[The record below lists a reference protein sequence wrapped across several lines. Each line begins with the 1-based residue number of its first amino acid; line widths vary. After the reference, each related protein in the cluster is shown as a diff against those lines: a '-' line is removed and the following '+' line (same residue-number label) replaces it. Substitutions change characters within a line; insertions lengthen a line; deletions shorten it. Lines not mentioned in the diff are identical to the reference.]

1 MQPYGANH
9 GPSQA
14 QPNQESR
21 WHSVWRMLGIVV
33 LLWFLAQFVVL
44 IAAGFLDGDL
54 DGDFGPIDGALILG
68 GSICS
73 APMVL
78 LLLAIRR
85 PKLEHIIVAQPD
97 AYGTQVHSLPNSRI
111 LQTPVPTTMRQFI
124 VRSRHPLRVPIARHL
139 WMLFL
144 GGVIISIIAFAPLLL
159 DSANVLFLIL
169 AVCIAV
175 PAWLVGFS
183 TPVFAWW
190 SFSAS
195 RFQLTTNRQQGEA
208 MLIAGMLSTF
218 PALIINSFVTPGTV
232 LFLGGGDVSATTVE
246 YITVI
251 ISAPVGEEICKAIAV
266 LSLSSMIDSK
276 RRGFQVGF
284 TVGLGFALLENLQ
297 YILLSLFA
305 GGEFVAISYGLTT
318 IVRGIGSIPG
328 HALWTACSGYAIGHM
343 LEQRKFG
350 VQPKIE
356 SWDLVN
362 PMTGEKTVISANPS
376 TYLTQSFLVRKSEL
390 KLPTSL
396 PVMLGIAMFGH
407 AFWNGSSVLIS
418 HLSLN
423 LPPLL
428 SLILDLT
435 WIVILITLLWTIGRF
450 VISAALEEDTAL

>member
-1 MQPYGANH
+1 MQPAGVNLAS
-9 GPSQA
+9 SQA
-14 QPNQESR
+14 LNQESR

-44 IAAGFLDGDL
+44 IAAGFIDGDL
-54 DGDFGPIDGALILG
+54 DGDFGPLDGTLIIA

-73 APMVL
+73 TPMVL

-111 LQTPVPTTMRQFI
+111 LQTPMPTTMRQYI

-144 GGVIISIIAFAPLLL
+144 GGVLISCIAFAPLLL
-159 DSANVLFLIL
+159 DSSNVVFLLL
-169 AVCIAV
+169 AVGIAV

-232 LFLGGGDVSATTVE
+232 LFLTGGDVSATTVE
-246 YITVI
+246 YTTVI
-251 ISAPVGEEICKAIAV
+251 ISAPVGEEICKALAV

-297 YILLSLFA
+297 YILFSLFA
-305 GGEFVAISYGLTT
+305 GEFVAISYGLTAV
-318 IVRGIGSIPG
+318 VRGIGSIPG

-343 LEQRKFG
+343 LEQRKYG
-350 VQPKIE
+350 TQPISKP
-356 SWDLVN
+356 WDLVN
-362 PMTGEKTVISANPS
+362 PMTGQTTTISANPS
-376 TYLTQSFLVRKSEL
+376 SYLNHS
-390 KLPTSL
+390 
-396 PVMLGIAMFGH
+396 
-407 AFWNGSSVLIS
+407 
-418 HLSLN
+418 
-423 LPPLL
+423 
-428 SLILDLT
+428 
-435 WIVILITLLWTIGRF
+435 
-450 VISAALEEDTAL
+450 

>member
-1 MQPYGANH
+1 MQPPGANH
-9 GPSQA
+9 ASPQA
-14 QPNQESR
+14 HPNQESR
-21 WHSVWRMLGIVV
+21 WQSVWRMLGIVV

-54 DGDFGPIDGALILG
+54 NGNFGPLDGGLILA
-68 GSICS
+68 GSLCS

-97 AYGTQVHSLPNSRI
+97 AIGTQVHSLPNSRI
-111 LQTPVPTTMRQFI
+111 LQTPVPTTMRQYI
-124 VRSRHPLRVPIARHL
+124 VRSRHPLRVPIAKHL

-144 GGVIISIIAFAPLLL
+144 GGVIVSSIAFAPLLI
-159 DSANVLFLIL
+159 DSSNVLFLLL
-169 AVCIAV
+169 AVCVAV

-232 LFLGGGDVSATTVE
+232 LLLSGGDVSATTVE
-246 YITVI
+246 YITI
-251 ISAPVGEEICKAIAV
+251 IVSAPVGEEICKALAV

-297 YILLSLFA
+297 YILFSLFA
-305 GGEFVAISYGLTT
+305 GEFVAISYGLTS

-350 VQPKIE
+350 VQPKFNT
-356 SWDLVN
+356 WDLVN
-362 PMTGEKTVISANPS
+362 PMTGETTLISANPS
-376 TYLTQSFLVRKSEL
+376 TYLTQSFLVKKSEL
-390 KLPTSL
+390 QLPTSL
-396 PVMLGIAMFGH
+396 PVMLGLAMFGH
-407 AFWNGSSVLIS
+407 AFWNGSSVLVS
-418 HLSLN
+418 HLALN
-423 LPPLL
+423 LPPALG
-428 SLILDLT
+428 LILDLT
-435 WIVILITLLWTIGRF
+435 WIVILITLLWTVGRF
-450 VISAALEEDTAL
+450 VISAAMEDKTIS

>member
-1 MQPYGANH
+1 MQPSEANH
-9 GPSQA
+9 ASSQGHL
-14 QPNQESR
+14 NQESR

-54 DGDFGPIDGALILG
+54 NGEFGPLDGGLILA

-97 AYGTQVHSLPNSRI
+97 ASGTQVHSLPNTRI
-111 LQTPVPTTMRQFI
+111 LQTPVLTTMRQYI
-124 VRSRHPLRVPIARHL
+124 VRSRHPLRVPIAKHL

-144 GGVIISIIAFAPLLL
+144 GGVIISSIAFAPLLL
-159 DSANVLFLIL
+159 DSSNVLFLLL
-169 AVCIAV
+169 AVCVAV

-218 PALIINSFVTPGTV
+218 PALIINSFITPGTV
-232 LFLGGGDVSATTVE
+232 LLLSGGDVSATTVE
-246 YITVI
+246 YITII
-251 ISAPVGEEICKAIAV
+251 ISAPVGEEICKALAV

-297 YILLSLFA
+297 YILFSLFA
-305 GGEFVAISYGLTT
+305 GEFVAISYGLTS

-343 LEQRKFG
+343 LEQRKLG
-350 VQPKIE
+350 IQPKFDT
-356 SWDLVN
+356 WGLVN
-362 PMTGEKTVISANPS
+362 PMTGETTTISANPS
-376 TYLTQSFLVRKSEL
+376 TYLTQSFLVKKSEL
-390 KLPTSL
+390 QLPTSI
-396 PVMLGIAMFGH
+396 PVMLGLAMFGH

-418 HLSLN
+418 HLALN
-423 LPPLL
+423 LSPALG
-428 SLILDLT
+428 LILDLT

-450 VISAALEEDTAL
+450 VISAAMEEKTVT

>member
-1 MQPYGANH
+1 MQPSGAN
-9 GPSQA
+9 QA
-14 QPNQESR
+14 SPQAHLNQESR

-54 DGDFGPIDGALILG
+54 NGEFGPLDGGLILA

-97 AYGTQVHSLPNSRI
+97 ASGTQVHSLPNTRI
-111 LQTPVPTTMRQFI
+111 LQTPVPTTMRQYI
-124 VRSRHPLRVPIARHL
+124 VRSRHPLRVPIAKHL

-144 GGVIISIIAFAPLLL
+144 GGVIISSIAFAPLLL
-159 DSANVLFLIL
+159 DSSNVLFLLL
-169 AVCIAV
+169 AVCVAV

-218 PALIINSFVTPGTV
+218 PALIINSFITPGTV
-232 LFLGGGDVSATTVE
+232 LLLSGGDVSATTVE
-246 YITVI
+246 YITII
-251 ISAPVGEEICKAIAV
+251 ISAPVGEEICKALAV

-297 YILLSLFA
+297 YILFSLFA
-305 GGEFVAISYGLTT
+305 GEFVAISYGLTS

-350 VQPKIE
+350 IQPKFDT
-356 SWDLVN
+356 WGLVN
-362 PMTGEKTVISANPS
+362 PMTGETTTISTNPS
-376 TYLTQSFLVRKSEL
+376 TYLTQSFLVKKSEL
-390 KLPTSL
+390 QLPTSI
-396 PVMLGIAMFGH
+396 PIMLGLAMFGH

-418 HLSLN
+418 HLALN
-423 LPPLL
+423 LSPALG
-428 SLILDLT
+428 LILDLT

-450 VISAALEEDTAL
+450 VISAAMEEQTVP

>member
-1 MQPYGANH
+1 MQPSEANH
-9 GPSQA
+9 ASSQGHL
-14 QPNQESR
+14 NQESR

-54 DGDFGPIDGALILG
+54 NGEFGPLDGGLILA

-97 AYGTQVHSLPNSRI
+97 ASGTQVHSLPNTRI
-111 LQTPVPTTMRQFI
+111 LQTPVPTTMRQYI
-124 VRSRHPLRVPIARHL
+124 VRSRHPLRVPIAKHL

-144 GGVIISIIAFAPLLL
+144 GGVIISSIAFAPLLL
-159 DSANVLFLIL
+159 DSSNVLFLLL
-169 AVCIAV
+169 AVCVAV

-218 PALIINSFVTPGTV
+218 PALIINSFITPGTV
-232 LFLGGGDVSATTVE
+232 LLLSGGDVSATTVE
-246 YITVI
+246 YITII
-251 ISAPVGEEICKAIAV
+251 ISAPVGEEICKALAV

-297 YILLSLFA
+297 YILFSLFA
-305 GGEFVAISYGLTT
+305 GEFVAISYGLTS

-343 LEQRKFG
+343 LEQRKLG
-350 VQPKIE
+350 IQPKFDT
-356 SWDLVN
+356 WGLVN
-362 PMTGEKTVISANPS
+362 PMTGETTTISANPS
-376 TYLTQSFLVRKSEL
+376 TYLTQSFLVKKSEL
-390 KLPTSL
+390 QLPTSI
-396 PVMLGIAMFGH
+396 PVMLGLAMFGH

-418 HLSLN
+418 HLALN
-423 LPPLL
+423 LSPALG
-428 SLILDLT
+428 LILDLT

-450 VISAALEEDTAL
+450 VISAAMEEKTVT

>member
-1 MQPYGANH
+1 MQPSEANH
-9 GPSQA
+9 ASSQGHL
-14 QPNQESR
+14 NQESR

-54 DGDFGPIDGALILG
+54 NGEFGPLDGGLILA

-97 AYGTQVHSLPNSRI
+97 ASGTQVHSLPNTRI
-111 LQTPVPTTMRQFI
+111 LQTPVPTTMRQYI
-124 VRSRHPLRVPIARHL
+124 VRSRHPLRVPIAKHL

-144 GGVIISIIAFAPLLL
+144 GGVIISSIAFAPLLL
-159 DSANVLFLIL
+159 DSSNVLFLLL
-169 AVCIAV
+169 AVCVAV

-218 PALIINSFVTPGTV
+218 PALIINSFITPGTV
-232 LFLGGGDVSATTVE
+232 LLLSGGDVSATTVE
-246 YITVI
+246 NITII
-251 ISAPVGEEICKAIAV
+251 ISAPVGEEICKALAV

-297 YILLSLFA
+297 YILFSLFA
-305 GGEFVAISYGLTT
+305 GEFVAISYGLTS

-350 VQPKIE
+350 IQPKFDT
-356 SWDLVN
+356 WGLVN
-362 PMTGEKTVISANPS
+362 PMTGETTTISANPS
-376 TYLTQSFLVRKSEL
+376 TYLTQSFLVKKSEL
-390 KLPTSL
+390 QLPTSI
-396 PVMLGIAMFGH
+396 PVMLGLAMFGH

-418 HLSLN
+418 HLALN
-423 LPPLL
+423 LSPALG
-428 SLILDLT
+428 LILDLT

-450 VISAALEEDTAL
+450 VISAAMEEKTVT

>member
-1 MQPYGANH
+1 MQPSGANH
-9 GPSQA
+9 ASPQA
-14 QPNQESR
+14 HPNQESR
-21 WHSVWRMLGIVV
+21 WQSVWRMLGIVV

-54 DGDFGPIDGALILG
+54 NGNFGPLDGGLILA
-68 GSICS
+68 GSLCS

-97 AYGTQVHSLPNSRI
+97 SSGTQVHSLPNSRI
-111 LQTPVPTTMRQFI
+111 LQTPVPTTMRQYI
-124 VRSRHPLRVPIARHL
+124 VRSRHPLRVPIAKHL

-144 GGVIISIIAFAPLLL
+144 GGVIVSSIAFAPLLI
-159 DSANVLFLIL
+159 DSSNVLFLLL
-169 AVCIAV
+169 AVCVAV

-232 LFLGGGDVSATTVE
+232 LLLSGGDVSATTVE
-246 YITVI
+246 YITI
-251 ISAPVGEEICKAIAV
+251 IVSAPVGEEICKALAV

-297 YILLSLFA
+297 YILFSLFA
-305 GGEFVAISYGLTT
+305 GEFVAISYGLTS

-350 VQPKIE
+350 VQPKFNT
-356 SWDLVN
+356 WDLVN
-362 PMTGEKTVISANPS
+362 PMTGETTLISANPS
-376 TYLTQSFLVRKSEL
+376 TYLTQSFLVKKSEL
-390 KLPTSL
+390 QLPTSL
-396 PVMLGIAMFGH
+396 PVMLGLAMFGH
-407 AFWNGSSVLIS
+407 AFWNGSSVLVS
-418 HLSLN
+418 HLALN
-423 LPPLL
+423 LPPALG
-428 SLILDLT
+428 LILDLT
-435 WIVILITLLWTIGRF
+435 WIVILITLLWTVGRF
-450 VISAALEEDTAL
+450 VISAAMEDKTIS

>member
-1 MQPYGANH
+1 MQPSEANH
-9 GPSQA
+9 ASSQGHL
-14 QPNQESR
+14 NQESR

-54 DGDFGPIDGALILG
+54 NGEFGPLDGGLILA

-97 AYGTQVHSLPNSRI
+97 ASGTQVHSLPNTRI
-111 LQTPVPTTMRQFI
+111 LQTPVLTTMRQYI
-124 VRSRHPLRVPIARHL
+124 VRSRHPLRVPIAKHL

-144 GGVIISIIAFAPLLL
+144 GGVIISSIAFAPLLL
-159 DSANVLFLIL
+159 DSSNVLFLLL
-169 AVCIAV
+169 AVCVAV

-232 LFLGGGDVSATTVE
+232 LLLSGGDVSATTVE
-246 YITVI
+246 YITII
-251 ISAPVGEEICKAIAV
+251 ISAPVGEEICKALAV

-297 YILLSLFA
+297 YILFSLFA
-305 GGEFVAISYGLTT
+305 GEFVAISYGLTS

-343 LEQRKFG
+343 LEQRKLG
-350 VQPKIE
+350 IQPKFDT
-356 SWDLVN
+356 WGLVN
-362 PMTGEKTVISANPS
+362 PMTGETTTISANPS
-376 TYLTQSFLVRKSEL
+376 TYLTQSFLVKKSEL
-390 KLPTSL
+390 QLPTSI
-396 PVMLGIAMFGH
+396 PVMLGLAMFGH

-418 HLSLN
+418 HLALN
-423 LPPLL
+423 LSPALG
-428 SLILDLT
+428 LILDLT

-450 VISAALEEDTAL
+450 VISAAMEEKTVT

>member
-1 MQPYGANH
+1 MQPSGANH
-9 GPSQA
+9 ASPQA
-14 QPNQESR
+14 HPNQESR
-21 WHSVWRMLGIVV
+21 WQSVWRMLGIVV

-54 DGDFGPIDGALILG
+54 NGNFGPLDGGLILA
-68 GSICS
+68 GSLCS

-97 AYGTQVHSLPNSRI
+97 AIGTQVHSLPNSRI
-111 LQTPVPTTMRQFI
+111 LQTPVPTTMRQYI
-124 VRSRHPLRVPIARHL
+124 VRSRHPLRVPIAKHL

-144 GGVIISIIAFAPLLL
+144 GGVIVSSIAFAPLLI
-159 DSANVLFLIL
+159 DSSNVLFLLL
-169 AVCIAV
+169 AVCVAV

-232 LFLGGGDVSATTVE
+232 LLLSGGDVSATTVE
-246 YITVI
+246 YITI
-251 ISAPVGEEICKAIAV
+251 IVSAPVGEEICKALAV

-297 YILLSLFA
+297 YILFSLFA
-305 GGEFVAISYGLTT
+305 GEFVAISYGLTS

-350 VQPKIE
+350 VQPKFNT
-356 SWDLVN
+356 WDLVN
-362 PMTGEKTVISANPS
+362 PMTGETTLISANPS
-376 TYLTQSFLVRKSEL
+376 TYLTQSFLVKKSEL
-390 KLPTSL
+390 QLPTSL
-396 PVMLGIAMFGH
+396 PVMLGLAMFGH
-407 AFWNGSSVLIS
+407 AFWNGSSVLVS
-418 HLSLN
+418 HLALN
-423 LPPLL
+423 LPPALG
-428 SLILDLT
+428 LILDLT
-435 WIVILITLLWTIGRF
+435 WIVILITLLWTVGRF
-450 VISAALEEDTAL
+450 VISAAMEDKTIS

>member
-1 MQPYGANH
+1 MQPSEANH
-9 GPSQA
+9 ASSQGHL
-14 QPNQESR
+14 NQESR

-54 DGDFGPIDGALILG
+54 NGEFGPLDGGLILA

-97 AYGTQVHSLPNSRI
+97 ASGTQVHSLPNTRI
-111 LQTPVPTTMRQFI
+111 LQTPVPTTMRQYI
-124 VRSRHPLRVPIARHL
+124 VRSRHPLRVPIAKHL

-144 GGVIISIIAFAPLLL
+144 GGVIISSIAFAPLLL
-159 DSANVLFLIL
+159 DSSNVLFLLL
-169 AVCIAV
+169 AVCVAV

-218 PALIINSFVTPGTV
+218 PALIINSFITPGTV
-232 LFLGGGDVSATTVE
+232 LLLSGGDVSATTVE
-246 YITVI
+246 NITII
-251 ISAPVGEEICKAIAV
+251 ISAPVGEEICKALAV

-297 YILLSLFA
+297 YILFSLFA
-305 GGEFVAISYGLTT
+305 GEFVAISYGLTS

-350 VQPKIE
+350 IQPKFDT
-356 SWDLVN
+356 WGLVN
-362 PMTGEKTVISANPS
+362 PMTGETTTISANPS
-376 TYLTQSFLVRKSEL
+376 TYLTQSFLVKKSEL
-390 KLPTSL
+390 QLPTSI
-396 PVMLGIAMFGH
+396 PVMLGLAMFGH

-418 HLSLN
+418 HLALN
-423 LPPLL
+423 LSPALG
-428 SLILDLT
+428 LILDLT

-450 VISAALEEDTAL
+450 VISAAMEDNTVS

>member
-1 MQPYGANH
+1 MQPAGANH
-9 GPSQA
+9 ASSQA
-14 QPNQESR
+14 LNQESR

-44 IAAGFLDGDL
+44 IAAGFIDGDL
-54 DGDFGPIDGALILG
+54 DGDFGPLDGTLIIA

-73 APMVL
+73 TPMVL

-111 LQTPVPTTMRQFI
+111 LQTPMPTTMRQFI

-144 GGVIISIIAFAPLLL
+144 GGVLISCIAFAPLLL
-159 DSANVLFLIL
+159 DSSNVVFLLL
-169 AVCIAV
+169 AVCVAV

-232 LFLGGGDVSATTVE
+232 LFLTGGDVSATTVE

-251 ISAPVGEEICKAIAV
+251 ISAPVGEEICKALAV

-297 YILLSLFA
+297 YILFSLFA
-305 GGEFVAISYGLTT
+305 GEFVAISYGLTA

-343 LEQRKFG
+343 LEQRKHG
-350 VQPKIE
+350 TRAISKP
-356 SWDLVN
+356 WNLVN
-362 PMTGEKTVISANPS
+362 PTTGQTTTISANPS
-376 TYLTQSFLVRKSEL
+376 SYLTQSFLVRKSEL
-390 KLPTSL
+390 KLPTSF

-407 AFWNGSSVLIS
+407 AFWNGSSVLVS
-418 HLSLN
+418 HLALS

-428 SLILDLT
+428 GLVLDIT
-435 WIVILITLLWTIGRF
+435 WIFILITLLWTVGRF
-450 VISAALEEDTAL
+450 VISAAMEEGSAF

>member
-1 MQPYGANH
+1 MQPSEANH
-9 GPSQA
+9 ASSQGHL
-14 QPNQESR
+14 NQESR

-54 DGDFGPIDGALILG
+54 NGEFGPLDGGLILA

-97 AYGTQVHSLPNSRI
+97 ASGTQVHSLPNTRI
-111 LQTPVPTTMRQFI
+111 LQTPVPTTMRQYI
-124 VRSRHPLRVPIARHL
+124 VRSRHPLRVPIAKHL

-144 GGVIISIIAFAPLLL
+144 GGVIISSIAFAPLLL
-159 DSANVLFLIL
+159 DSSNVLFLLL
-169 AVCIAV
+169 AVCVAV

-218 PALIINSFVTPGTV
+218 PALIINSFIAPGTV
-232 LFLGGGDVSATTVE
+232 LLLSGGDVSATTVE
-246 YITVI
+246 NITII
-251 ISAPVGEEICKAIAV
+251 ISAPVGEEVCKALAV

-297 YILLSLFA
+297 YILFSLFA
-305 GGEFVAISYGLTT
+305 GEFVAISYGLTS

-350 VQPKIE
+350 IQPKFDT
-356 SWDLVN
+356 WGLVN
-362 PMTGEKTVISANPS
+362 PMTGETTTISANPS
-376 TYLTQSFLVRKSEL
+376 TYLTQSFLVKKSEL
-390 KLPTSL
+390 QLPTSI
-396 PVMLGIAMFGH
+396 PVMLGLAMFGH

-418 HLSLN
+418 HLALN
-423 LPPLL
+423 LSPALG
-428 SLILDLT
+428 LILDLT

-450 VISAALEEDTAL
+450 VISAAMEEKTVT

>member
-1 MQPYGANH
+1 MQPSGANQAS
-9 GPSQA
+9 SQA
-14 QPNQESR
+14 RLNQESR

-54 DGDFGPIDGALILG
+54 NGEFGPLDGGLILA

-97 AYGTQVHSLPNSRI
+97 ASGTQVHSLPNTRI
-111 LQTPVPTTMRQFI
+111 LQTPVPTTMRQYI
-124 VRSRHPLRVPIARHL
+124 VRSRHPLRVPIAKHL

-144 GGVIISIIAFAPLLL
+144 GGVIISSIAFAPLLL
-159 DSANVLFLIL
+159 DSSNVLFLLL
-169 AVCIAV
+169 AVCVAV

-218 PALIINSFVTPGTV
+218 PALIINSFITPGTV
-232 LFLGGGDVSATTVE
+232 LLLSGGDVSATTVE
-246 YITVI
+246 YITII
-251 ISAPVGEEICKAIAV
+251 ISAPVGEEICKALAV

-297 YILLSLFA
+297 YILFSLFA
-305 GGEFVAISYGLTT
+305 GEFVAISYGLTS

-350 VQPKIE
+350 IQPKFDT
-356 SWDLVN
+356 WGLVN
-362 PMTGEKTVISANPS
+362 PMTGETTTISANPS
-376 TYLTQSFLVRKSEL
+376 TYLTQSFLVKKSEL
-390 KLPTSL
+390 QLSTSI
-396 PVMLGIAMFGH
+396 PVMLGLAMFGH

-418 HLSLN
+418 HLALN
-423 LPPLL
+423 LSPALG
-428 SLILDLT
+428 LILDLT

-450 VISAALEEDTAL
+450 VISAAMEEQTVP

>member
-1 MQPYGANH
+1 MQPSEANH
-9 GPSQA
+9 ASSQGHL
-14 QPNQESR
+14 NQESR

-54 DGDFGPIDGALILG
+54 NGEFGPLDGGLILA

-78 LLLAIRR
+78 LLLALRR

-97 AYGTQVHSLPNSRI
+97 ASGTQVHSLPNTRI
-111 LQTPVPTTMRQFI
+111 LQTPVPTTMRQYI
-124 VRSRHPLRVPIARHL
+124 VRSRHPLRVPIAKHL

-144 GGVIISIIAFAPLLL
+144 GGVIISSIAFAPLLL
-159 DSANVLFLIL
+159 DSSNVLFLLL
-169 AVCIAV
+169 AVCVAV

-195 RFQLTTNRQQGEA
+195 RFQLTTNRHQGEA

-218 PALIINSFVTPGTV
+218 PALIINSFITPGTV
-232 LFLGGGDVSATTVE
+232 LLLSGGDVSATTVE
-246 YITVI
+246 YITII
-251 ISAPVGEEICKAIAV
+251 ISAPVGEEICKALAV

-297 YILLSLFA
+297 YILFSLFA
-305 GGEFVAISYGLTT
+305 GEFVAISYGLTS

-350 VQPKIE
+350 IQPKFDT
-356 SWDLVN
+356 WGLVN
-362 PMTGEKTVISANPS
+362 PMTGETTTISANPS
-376 TYLTQSFLVRKSEL
+376 TYLTQSFLVKKSEL
-390 KLPTSL
+390 QLPTSI
-396 PVMLGIAMFGH
+396 PVMLGLAMFGH

-418 HLSLN
+418 HLALN
-423 LPPLL
+423 LSPALG
-428 SLILDLT
+428 LILDLT

-450 VISAALEEDTAL
+450 VISAAMEDKTVS

>member
-1 MQPYGANH
+1 MQPSEANH
-9 GPSQA
+9 ASSQGHL
-14 QPNQESR
+14 NQESR

-54 DGDFGPIDGALILG
+54 NGEFGPLDGGLILA

-97 AYGTQVHSLPNSRI
+97 ANGTQVHSLPNTRI
-111 LQTPVPTTMRQFI
+111 LQTPVPTTMRQYI
-124 VRSRHPLRVPIARHL
+124 VRSRHPLRVPIAKHL

-144 GGVIISIIAFAPLLL
+144 GGVIISSIAFAPLLL
-159 DSANVLFLIL
+159 DSSNVLFLLL
-169 AVCIAV
+169 AVCVAV

-218 PALIINSFVTPGTV
+218 PALIINSFIAPGTV
-232 LFLGGGDVSATTVE
+232 LLLSGGDVSATTVE
-246 YITVI
+246 NITII
-251 ISAPVGEEICKAIAV
+251 ISAPVGEEICKALAV

-297 YILLSLFA
+297 YILFSLFA
-305 GGEFVAISYGLTT
+305 GEFVAISYGLTS

-350 VQPKIE
+350 IQPKFDT
-356 SWDLVN
+356 WGLVN
-362 PMTGEKTVISANPS
+362 PMTGETTTISANPS
-376 TYLTQSFLVRKSEL
+376 TYLTQSFLVKKSEL
-390 KLPTSL
+390 QLPTSI
-396 PVMLGIAMFGH
+396 PVMLGLAMFGH

-418 HLSLN
+418 HLALN
-423 LPPLL
+423 LSPALG
-428 SLILDLT
+428 LILDLT

-450 VISAALEEDTAL
+450 VISAAMEEKTVT

>member
-1 MQPYGANH
+1 MQPSGANQAS
-9 GPSQA
+9 SQA
-14 QPNQESR
+14 RLNQESR

-54 DGDFGPIDGALILG
+54 NGEFGPLDGGLILA

-97 AYGTQVHSLPNSRI
+97 ASGTQVHSLPNTRI
-111 LQTPVPTTMRQFI
+111 LQTPVPTTMRQYI
-124 VRSRHPLRVPIARHL
+124 VRSRHPLRVPIAKHL

-144 GGVIISIIAFAPLLL
+144 GGVIISSIAFAPLLL
-159 DSANVLFLIL
+159 DSSNVLFLLL
-169 AVCIAV
+169 AVCVAV

-218 PALIINSFVTPGTV
+218 PALIINSFITPGTV
-232 LFLGGGDVSATTVE
+232 LLLSGGDVSATTVE
-246 YITVI
+246 YITII
-251 ISAPVGEEICKAIAV
+251 ISAPVGEEICKALAV

-297 YILLSLFA
+297 YILFSLFA
-305 GGEFVAISYGLTT
+305 GEFVAISYGLTS

-350 VQPKIE
+350 IQPKFDT
-356 SWDLVN
+356 WGLVN
-362 PMTGEKTVISANPS
+362 PMTGETTTISANPS
-376 TYLTQSFLVRKSEL
+376 TYLTQSFLVKKSEL
-390 KLPTSL
+390 QLPTSI
-396 PVMLGIAMFGH
+396 PVMLGMAMFGH

-418 HLSLN
+418 HLALN
-423 LPPLL
+423 LSPALG
-428 SLILDLT
+428 LILDLT

-450 VISAALEEDTAL
+450 VISAAMEEQTVP

>member
-1 MQPYGANH
+1 MQPSEANH
-9 GPSQA
+9 ASSQGHL
-14 QPNQESR
+14 NQESR

-54 DGDFGPIDGALILG
+54 NGEFGPLDGGLILA

-97 AYGTQVHSLPNSRI
+97 ANGTQVHSLPNTRI
-111 LQTPVPTTMRQFI
+111 LQTPVPTTMRQYI
-124 VRSRHPLRVPIARHL
+124 VRSRHPLRVPIAKHL

-144 GGVIISIIAFAPLLL
+144 GGVIISSIAFAPLLL
-159 DSANVLFLIL
+159 DSSNVLFLLL
-169 AVCIAV
+169 AVCVAV

-218 PALIINSFVTPGTV
+218 PALIINSFITPGTV
-232 LFLGGGDVSATTVE
+232 LLLSGGDVSATTVE
-246 YITVI
+246 YITII
-251 ISAPVGEEICKAIAV
+251 ISAPVGEEICKALAV

-297 YILLSLFA
+297 YILFSLFA
-305 GGEFVAISYGLTT
+305 GEFVAISYGLTS

-350 VQPKIE
+350 IQPKFDT
-356 SWDLVN
+356 WGLVN
-362 PMTGEKTVISANPS
+362 PMTGETTTISANPS
-376 TYLTQSFLVRKSEL
+376 TYLTQSFLVKKSEL
-390 KLPTSL
+390 QLPTSI
-396 PVMLGIAMFGH
+396 PVMLGLAMFGH

-418 HLSLN
+418 HLALN
-423 LPPLL
+423 LSPALG
-428 SLILDLT
+428 LILDLT
-435 WIVILITLLWTIGRF
+435 WIVILITLLWTIGRC
-450 VISAALEEDTAL
+450 VISAAMEDKTVS

>member
-1 MQPYGANH
+1 MQPPGANH
-9 GPSQA
+9 ASPQA
-14 QPNQESR
+14 HPNQESR
-21 WHSVWRMLGIVV
+21 WQSVWRMLGIVV

-54 DGDFGPIDGALILG
+54 NGNFGPLDGGLILA
-68 GSICS
+68 GSLCS

-97 AYGTQVHSLPNSRI
+97 ASGTQVHSLPNSRI
-111 LQTPVPTTMRQFI
+111 LQTPVPTTMRQYI
-124 VRSRHPLRVPIARHL
+124 VRSRHPLRVPIAKHL

-144 GGVIISIIAFAPLLL
+144 GGVIVSSIAFAPLLI
-159 DSANVLFLIL
+159 DSSNVLFLLL
-169 AVCIAV
+169 AVCVAV

-232 LFLGGGDVSATTVE
+232 LLLSGGDVSATTVE
-246 YITVI
+246 YITI
-251 ISAPVGEEICKAIAV
+251 IVSAPVGEEICKALAV

-297 YILLSLFA
+297 YILFSLFA
-305 GGEFVAISYGLTT
+305 GEFVAISYGLTS

-350 VQPKIE
+350 VQPKFNT
-356 SWDLVN
+356 WDLVN
-362 PMTGEKTVISANPS
+362 PMTGETTLISANPS
-376 TYLTQSFLVRKSEL
+376 TYLTQSFLVKKSEL
-390 KLPTSL
+390 QLPTSL
-396 PVMLGIAMFGH
+396 PVMLGLAMFGH
-407 AFWNGSSVLIS
+407 AFWNGSSVLVS
-418 HLSLN
+418 HLALN
-423 LPPLL
+423 LPPALG
-428 SLILDLT
+428 LILDLT
-435 WIVILITLLWTIGRF
+435 WIVILITLLWTVGRF
-450 VISAALEEDTAL
+450 VISAAMEDKTIS